1 MPLPSDPNV
10 TTIHLGRYTREHAN
24 AIGERLEKAGIV
36 WWFKDS
42 GFLSSLWEM
51 GSVRIFVDRERIDRA
66 KEIAAEVLAADGIPP
81 DAADPGSLLKP

>member
-1 MPLPSDPNV
+1 MPMPSDPNV
-10 TTIHLGRYTREHAN
+10 TTVHLGRYTREHAN
-24 AIGERLEKAGIV
+24 AIGERLDQAEIV

-66 KEIAAEVLAADGIPP
+66 EEIAAEVLAADGIPP